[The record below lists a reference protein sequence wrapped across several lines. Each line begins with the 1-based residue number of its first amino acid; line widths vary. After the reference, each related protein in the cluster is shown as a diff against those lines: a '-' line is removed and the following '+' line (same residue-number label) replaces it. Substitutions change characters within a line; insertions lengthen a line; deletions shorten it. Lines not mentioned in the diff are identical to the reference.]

1 METHYQLLGISEQ
14 ASTHEIE
21 AAYDEQRVR
30 YSPERVADLD
40 EEVRVRAVERTAQI
54 EAAKATLI
62 DPDRRRAYNDQLA
75 AGRVGAKP
83 RAAQTTVTR
92 REIAMAA
99 GGALVGL
106 ALIAIVWI
114 FAGQTAEPALPPV
127 GEVSRPA
134 PEFALQSLDGTTV
147 RLSDYRGKVV
157 LINFWGTWCE
167 PCKEETPALQAAYAE
182 LQPRGFEVIGV
193 NLYSQ
198 ETGGDAGVREF
209 LAPYR
214 VSYPIAL
221 DSDGETARSFQIS
234 PIPVSYFVDPSGNI
248 RFVKVGALPAAE
260 VRTLFERL
268 QTQAS
273 VASS

>member
-14 ASTHEIE
+14 ASPHEID
-21 AAYDEQRVR
+21 AAYATLRAH
-30 YSPERVADLD
+30 YNPELVADLD
-40 EEVRVRAVERTAQI
+40 EEMRARAVQRTAQI
-54 EAAKATLI
+54 DAARATLI
-62 DPDRRRAYNDQLA
+62 DPEKRQAYNDQLA
-75 AGRVGAKP
+75 AGRLGAKP
-83 RAAQTTVTR
+83 KAVQATVTR

-167 PCKEETPALQAAYAE
+167 PCKEETPALQAAYTE

-198 ETGGDAGVREF
+198 ETGGDAGVRAF
-209 LAPYR
+209 LEPYR

-221 DSDGETARSFQIS
+221 DADGETARAFQIS

-248 RFVKVGALPAAE
+248 RFVKVGALTAAE